1 MGYFMRYFIPNSAE
15 LLSLSIIREALTA
28 IDPRYTI
35 QIDPTDTYFGDL
47 YYDGRNLGEI
57 EINHA
62 DDEIFQEEIEDFLD
76 LLRHSK
82 DPRKEGVINTLR
94 ATGQMVAV
102 SALWRD
108 GDADDADYVH
118 DRIDPLWE
126 WLDNHYQGMLH
137 CDGDG
142 FYHGVSLIL
151 EMTTRI

>member
-1 MGYFMRYFIPNSAE
+1 MGYFMRYFIPQSAGQ
-15 LLSLSIIREALTA
+15 LSLSTIQEALTTL
-28 IDPRYTI
+28 DPRYTI

-47 YYDGRNLGEI
+47 YHDGRNLGEI
-57 EINHA
+57 EINHR
-62 DDEIFQEEIEDFLD
+62 DDEIFEEEIEDFLD

-82 DPRKEGVINTLR
+82 DSQKEGVINTLH
-94 ATGQMVAV
+94 ATGQMVAI
-102 SALWRD
+102 SAIWRS

-126 WLDNHYQGMLH
+126 WLDNNYQGMLH

-142 FYHGVSLIL
+142 FYHGESLIL